1 MELTAENKLK
11 KLIVVGD
18 RVLIKPLKESD
29 KTTSGILLPPGVRE
43 KEKIQTGFI
52 VKVGPGY
59 PIPVPMDEDDA
70 WKQEE
75 DQMKY
80 VPLQAKEGDKAI
92 FLQNGA
98 FEVTYEKEKYFIVSQ
113 ASTASNV
120 RFIVGMSTPVSS
132 PGTIPCAPTICGWL
146 CSTGQYCPHG
156 FFTAVLFDA
165 FVLYGFL
172 HPAHARTHTYIYTY
186 AFRTPTSTVK
196 TCCNFDTSGMGGCC
210 RVEVT
215 SCSAGAAQ
223 H

>member
-1 MELTAENKLK
+1 MRKGTQLLLIYLQTKTPFLPLTLPMELTAENKLK

-80 VPLQAKEGDKAI
+80 VP
-92 FLQNGA
+92 N
-98 FEVTYEKEKYFIVSQ
+98 YF
-113 ASTASNV
+113 
-120 RFIVGMSTPVSS
+120 
-132 PGTIPCAPTICGWL
+132 
-146 CSTGQYCPHG
+146 
-156 FFTAVLFDA
+156 
-165 FVLYGFL
+165 
-172 HPAHARTHTYIYTY
+172 
-186 AFRTPTSTVK
+186 K
-196 TCCNFDTSGMGGCC
+196 
-210 RVEVT
+210 
-215 SCSAGAAQ
+215 
-223 H
+223 